1 MKSKPTNKMEAL
13 LEYVKTASLPL
24 NDRPNV
30 SSTAVKSLTLGMVN
44 KRADG
49 YGLSAATTVDKLR
62 LLQLLICVAND
73 SEISGNGPECFTSIC
88 LNVDFASEVH
98 TDSHNSGSSWIV
110 AGGEYTG
117 GGLFVEKVCAH
128 TDDDREE
135 PCSMEHAGS
144 RFDGVSVDI
153 KNSWYKFEGSNRHC
167 ALPYSGYRVS
177 VVFFSVSVGKCSVSD
192 LARLETLGFKIP
204 ISWRASP
211 LNIPL
216 PWPYHVFICTTRRST
231 SIAKDTLS
239 TLLQDRSVPA
249 SSVTLCVRDREDAGL
264 YCHLGLRLV
273 VADEAATSGLP
284 EQRKICAQYLPHGT
298 WCLFMDD
305 DVCRIHAPQHLDVHH
320 LIMMG
325 FLTAQQKHVHLWGL
339 NTSADQ
345 RNLSDRISGAV
356 GLVNGYLFGVIT
368 HPALRSCTQISDVVG
383 GAAEDVER
391 SLRYFSHSGIVR
403 LNFATAVAKNRSNA
417 GGLQSYYAEPERRKA
432 AHAYVVQ
439 SLMAEFPDLLLADP
453 LAPNGCRFRRWA
465 IPREPEPEEGASTDS
480 GEQEEETFLLRMK
493 EATLLPA
500 TAPKPQKRLMGRIVC
515 PQCGKSYAR
524 SSDLKHH
531 VRITHGNE
539 PPPSVSCPV
548 CSRPFRKQKDLLV
561 HQRSGRCWSRRGRPH
576 EDITAPA
583 PSSSAGEQSPA
594 SGPARECCGVPAS
607 GLETSD

>member
-1 MKSKPTNKMEAL
+1 MKSKPTNKDKKMEAL

-30 SSTAVKSLTLGMVN
+30 SSTPVKSLTLGMVN

-49 YGLSAATTVDKLR
+49 YGISAATTVDKLR
-62 LLQLLICVAND
+62 LLQLLIGVAND

-117 GGLFVEKVCAH
+117 GGLFVEKVCA
-128 TDDDREE
+128 DDREE

-144 RFDGVSVDI
+144 RIDGVSVDI
-153 KNSWYKFEGSNRHC
+153 KNSWYKFEGSSRHC
-167 ALPYSGYRVS
+167 TLPYCGHRVS
-177 VVFFSVSVGKCSVSD
+177 VVFFSVSVGKCTVSD

-204 ISWRASP
+204 TSWRVSP

-320 LIMMG
+320 LIMLG

-439 SLMAEFPDLLLADP
+439 SLAAEFPEIILADP
-453 LAPNGCRFRRWA
+453 LAPNGCKFRRRA
-465 IPREPEPEEGASTDS
+465 MPEEEPEPEEGASTNS
-480 GEQEEETFLLRMK
+480 SEQEEEALV
-493 EATLLPA
+493 EAYLPPA
-500 TAPKPQKRLMGRIVC
+500 KAKKPPAGRLVC
-515 PQCGKSYAR
+515 NECGKSYAR
-524 SSDLKHH
+524 SADLKHH
-531 VRITHGNE
+531 VRTTHASE
-539 PPPSVSCPV
+539 PPPALHCPE

-576 EDITAPA
+576 EAITAPA
-583 PSSSAGEQSPA
+583 PSNSTGEQSPA
-594 SGPARECCGVPAS
+594 SVPARECCGESAS
-607 GLETSD
+607 DLGTSD